1 MNDEKLTQKDDN
13 APDFR
18 RINMALTEHNVNFLN
33 EHTKKLYIN
42 RSHLINSIVRN
53 TDPVKLHDYLE
64 SQPFRKGNHPPR
76 QKGHPMTRL
85 NLKFPIDVY
94 NFITNEAKV
103 NDTTATQLLNM
114 ILELY
119 AKSISED

>member
-18 RINMALTEHNVNFLN
+18 RINMALTEYNVNFLN

-103 NDTTATQLLNM
+103 NNTTTTQLLNM